1 MSGIVRANNTGQS
14 GVVSDVDD
22 DVITFMETPSSANL
36 ISALT
41 DETGTGAAVFGTSPT
56 LVTPALG
63 TPQSGVMTN
72 VSGTAASLKAGTVTT
87 NANLTGHVTSSGN
100 AAVLG
105 SFSSAQLATAL
116 TNETGTGVAVFATDP
131 VLVTPALGTPSSG
144 VLTNVTGL
152 PTAGIVDNA
161 VTLDKMNSITRGSII
176 VGNASGN
183 PAALAIGSNTYVL
196 TSDAT
201 DISWAAASSGPSQAA
216 QSDVLAETNQDTYVP
231 PDLIKYSP
239 GVAKVWAKWNSGSHA
254 SLTYNMSGLTD
265 GSSAAETDHAF
276 DDDFTSVDYAFVGS
290 ALDNGSFVF
299 ICGLKDGTDAAGG
312 MTTINRGADTGTAD
326 LNDVSMSIHGI
337 QVV

>member
-1 MSGIVRANNTGQS
+1 MSGIIRANNTGQS
-14 GVVSDVDD
+14 GIVTNTETIDSDDYVDGSIDNAHIADNAIDSEHYTDGSIDNAHLAD
-22 DVITFMETPSSANL
+22 DAVDSDELAAGAVDTAHIGNL
-36 ISALT
+36 
-41 DETGTGAAVFGTSPT
+41 
-56 LVTPALG
+56 
-63 TPQSGVMTN
+63 Q
-72 VSGTAASLKAGTVTT
+72 VTT
-87 NANLTGHVTSSGN
+87 AKIAGDAINGTKLADD
-100 AAVLG
+100 AVDSEHYTDG
-105 SFSSAQLATAL
+105 SIDTAHI
-116 TNETGTGVAVFATDP
+116 A
-131 VLVTPALGTPSSG
+131 
-144 VLTNVTGL
+144 
-152 PTAGIVDNA
+152 DNQ
-161 VTLDKMNSITRGSII
+161 VTLAKMAGITRGSII
-176 VGNASGN
+176 VGDSSGD
-183 PAALAIGSNTYVL
+183 PAALAIGGNTYVL

-201 DISWAAASSGPSQAA
+201 DISWAAASSGPTEASA
-216 QSDVLAETNQDTYVP
+216 TNMLNEATGTYYAP